1 MDLVKLEKQLPLRAY
16 PEQELNKVIIMDLM
30 PFVSGLLS
38 LTDEV
43 SAQRLKIALPAIKE
57 QCIGMGFHQIKR
69 MFEMYVDSKLNLKPI
84 PNYFDRILLGKIVD
98 SYKALNAVKPK
109 KIEVVSISD
118 QEKDFIM
125 TEAVDRVKKEVK
137 QNGFISGSCSHIYDY
152 LDKQGKLPKDADYK
166 NKIYEQAKALA
177 RGEAATKA
185 RYSLDDHKNLNKVIE
200 SIEKKGNSNVINISK
215 RLVLE
220 SYFNKLNK

>member
-1 MDLVKLEKQLPLRAY
+1 MDLVKLNKKLPLRAY
-16 PEQELNKVIIMDLM
+16 PDETLNKIIVMDLM

-43 SAQRLKIALPAIKE
+43 SANRLKIALPAIKE
-57 QCIGMGFHQIKR
+57 QCIGMGFDQIKK

-98 SYKALNAVKPK
+98 SYKSLNAIKPK
-109 KIEVVSISD
+109 KIEELSVSE

-125 TEAVDRVKKEVK
+125 TEAVDRAEKEVL
-137 QNGFISGSCSHIYDY
+137 QNGYISGICVHIYDY
-152 LDKQGKLPKDADYK
+152 LDKQGKLPTDIDYK
-166 NKIYEQAKALA
+166 NKIYEQAKSIA

-185 RYSLDDHKNLNKVIE
+185 KYSLGDHKGLNKVIE
-200 SIEKKGNSNVINISK
+200 SIEKKGNSNVIKISK

-220 SYFNKLNK
+220 SYFKK